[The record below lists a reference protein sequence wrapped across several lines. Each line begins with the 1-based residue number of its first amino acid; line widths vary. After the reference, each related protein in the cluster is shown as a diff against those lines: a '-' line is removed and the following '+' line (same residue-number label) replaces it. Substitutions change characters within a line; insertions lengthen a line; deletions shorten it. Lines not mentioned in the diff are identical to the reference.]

1 MLDLKNINAGY
12 GKKQV
17 LNDVSASFKAD
28 SITVVMG
35 PNGAGKSTLLKVAFG
50 LLKPNKGEVLFEN
63 KTVKASPQMFVK
75 NGVFMVPQGQRVFKD
90 MTVRENIELAT
101 HFWKSRADFETEF
114 ERVLTSFEELK
125 PFLKLPAGN
134 LSGGQQQMV
143 ALARGLINKPKMVLL
158 DEPSIGLSPKLIND
172 TFYKLK
178 EIKDQTG
185 TAFVIVEHNL
195 KTLLPLT
202 DFAYILKDGAVV
214 YAGKSEG
221 RVLEQM
227 MSAVFK

>member
-1 MLDLKNINAGY
+1 MLKLENISAGY
-12 GKKQV
+12 GKKKV
-17 LNDVSASFKAD
+17 LEDVSVNFKENA
-28 SITVVMG
+28 ITVVMG

-50 LLKPNKGEVLFEN
+50 LLKPYSGTVLFED
-63 KTVKASPQMFVK
+63 KPIKATPQMFVRK
-75 NGVFMVPQGQRVFKD
+75 GVFMVPQGKRVFKD
-90 MTVRENIELAT
+90 MTVKENIELAT
-101 HFWKSRADFETEF
+101 HFWKSRKNFEAEF

-143 ALARGLINKPKMVLL
+143 ALARGLINQPKLVLM
-158 DEPSIGLSPKLIND
+158 DEPSIGLAPKLIND
-172 TFYKLK
+172 TFRKLK
-178 EIKDQTG
+178 EIKDKTG

-202 DFAYILKDGAVV
+202 DYAYILKDGKVA
-214 YAGKSEG
+214 YDGKSEG
-221 RVLEQM
+221 SVLEKM

>member
-1 MLDLKNINAGY
+1 MLTLEHIDAGY

-17 LNDVSASFKAD
+17 LNDVSADFKDGA
-28 SITVVMG
+28 ITVVMG
-35 PNGAGKSTLLKVAFG
+35 PNGAGKSTLLKVAYG
-50 LLKPNKGEVLFEN
+50 LLKPYNGEVLFEE
-63 KTVKASPQMFVK
+63 KPIKATPQMFVK
-75 NGVFMVPQGQRVFKD
+75 NGVFMVPQGQRVFRD
-90 MTVRENIELAT
+90 MTVKENIELAT
-101 HFWKSRADFETEF
+101 HFWKSRKNFETEF

-143 ALARGLINKPKMVLL
+143 ALARAFINKPKLVLM

-172 TFYKLK
+172 TFYKIK
-178 EIKDQTG
+178 EMKDKTG

-202 DFAYILKDGAVV
+202 DYAYILKDGTVM
-214 YAGKSEG
+214 YSGKSQG
-221 RVLEQM
+221 SVLEKM
-227 MSAVFK
+227 MKAVFA